1 MLISINVMARL
12 RRVTANL
19 PEEIRRNAME
29 VTGKGITETI
39 VTGLRLVRRA
49 RAYERAMALKGKIR
63 LDVDRGVSRERRR
76 R

>member
-1 MLISINVMARL
+1 MARV

-19 PEEIRRNAME
+19 PDDVLQDAMA
-29 VTGKGITETI
+29 VTGQGITETI
-39 VTGLRLVRRA
+39 VAGLRLIRRS

-63 LDVDRGVSRERRR
+63 LDVDLDLSRERRR

>member
-1 MLISINVMARL
+1 MRIMNRV

-19 PEEIRRNAME
+19 PEGVLREAMA
-29 VTGKGITETI
+29 VTGEGITETI
-39 VTGLRLVRRA
+39 VTGLQLVRRA

-63 LDVDRGVSRERRR
+63 LDVDLTTSRERRR

>member
-1 MLISINVMARL
+1 MSRL

-19 PEEIRRNAME
+19 PDDVLRDAMV
-29 VTGKGITETI
+29 VTGEGITETI
-39 VTGLRLVRRA
+39 VTGLRLVRRT

-63 LDVDRGVSRERRR
+63 LDVDLTTSRERRR